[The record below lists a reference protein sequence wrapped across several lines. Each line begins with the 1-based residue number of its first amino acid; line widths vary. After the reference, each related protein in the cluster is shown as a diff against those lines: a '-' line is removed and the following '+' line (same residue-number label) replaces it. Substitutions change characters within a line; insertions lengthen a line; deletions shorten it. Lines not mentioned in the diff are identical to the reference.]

1 MNAADTGL
9 NLITFEDPEVEFA
22 QTLGGTAALAVPQT
36 LVAEPGS
43 EPTTKNTSTKP
54 HIYTVQAGDTVAG
67 IAADFDVSLH
77 TILWANG
84 LGSRSTISVNDHLTI
99 LPTTGV
105 LHTVKLGDTV
115 LALAEQY
122 DAKASDI
129 IQYNNLDEDASLR
142 TGQKIIIPDGYIEPP
157 LSTPKIVPDG
167 NRVADGPTPAPAPVS
182 GRGLLWPT
190 TTKSISQYFRW
201 GHTGIDI
208 DNQSRPP
215 IYAANSGT
223 IEFAGWL
230 GGYGNLVIVNHGSGL
245 STYYAHLDAF
255 YVGKG
260 QKVGI
265 VGLGGLGHMGL
276 PEPAALAHDLR
287 GPITPILASAGMLQD
302 VLGERADEDATML
315 AVNIQH
321 GAEELM
327 LRLDYLLAIVALA
340 QSRSSLQL
348 ASWSMGPMLKE
359 VKNGVA
365 REARIR
371 RQRVVVETPEDLPRL
386 RADKHLVR
394 LALIGV
400 LQWGQRHTLQ
410 GATVTICAAS
420 AGEFVEVA
428 VRHPGKSAGGE
439 GQGLAISLARM
450 VAQAHDGEFSV
461 QQRKGPSVIYTLS
474 LPVAGPASGGQV

>member
-1 MNAADTGL
+1 MACLRIARL
-9 NLITFEDPEVEFA
+9 VRVS
-22 QTLGGTAALAVPQT
+22 LGGRFRMANYMLRIDPQGIVLDTRTNSGERSPKLMGARRGADFYASLPAHAAQRVRRSAKQALAKGT
-36 LVAEPGS
+36 
-43 EPTTKNTSTKP
+43 
-54 HIYTVQAGDTVAG
+54 GDTVVLSAREG
-67 IAADFDVSLH
+67 GTFRRFEALFASWRSNEVEI
-77 TILWANG
+77 ILRG
-84 LGSRSTISVNDHLTI
+84 LGDS
-99 LPTTGV
+99 P
-105 LHTVKLGDTV
+105 
-115 LALAEQY
+115 
-122 DAKASDI
+122 
-129 IQYNNLDEDASLR
+129 
-142 TGQKIIIPDGYIEPP
+142 
-157 LSTPKIVPDG
+157 
-167 NRVADGPTPAPAPVS
+167 
-182 GRGLLWPT
+182 
-190 TTKSISQYFRW
+190 
-201 GHTGIDI
+201 
-208 DNQSRPP
+208 
-215 IYAANSGT
+215 
-223 IEFAGWL
+223 
-230 GGYGNLVIVNHGSGL
+230 
-245 STYYAHLDAF
+245 
-255 YVGKG
+255 
-260 QKVGI
+260 
-265 VGLGGLGHMGL
+265 GGLGHMGL

-400 LQWGQRHTLQ
+400 LQWGQRHSLQ

-461 QQRKGPSVIYTLS
+461 QQRKGPTVTYTLS